1 MVSYI
6 AVHLCVLFSVCKI
19 YFIPVLEVSCN
30 SKSFLENTRFA
41 GLRVSN
47 FSFAFATFHHL
58 VTAMLW
64 RIENHKKCDKN
75 NNKLQPRK
83 KLPLHLLLA
92 GILKNCISLWAEET
106 RNLWTVEEASTK
118 LAVLPDVR
126 PALLT
131 AFKGGMRFDEKTNL
145 NEFLKKKTY
154 SVHDTRHDLSFLT
167 PSARMVR
174 CKVK

>member
-1 MVSYI
+1 MYCFLFVRYI
-6 AVHLCVLFSVCKI
+6 LFQCWR
-19 YFIPVLEVSCN
+19 FPVILKACN
-30 SKSFLENTRFA
+30 FLENTRFA

-58 VTAMLW
+58 VTAM

-83 KLPLHLLLA
+83 KLPLHLLMA

-131 AFKGGMRFDEKTNL
+131 AFKGGMLFDEKTNL
-145 NEFLKKKTY
+145 NAFLKKKTY